1 MFYKLIYSADTKF
14 LRAAIH
20 IFLIISHIATFSS
33 CMTTYNYWEFPE
45 NTGKVTTSDITKI
58 ELKNGIMINCKD
70 KIINFENGTDS
81 VKYIVVSTIVE
92 GQDFKTYPTEKRI
105 AEKGIYKIYLQ
116 NSEINGDKTA
126 LLVLGIVVITAVVA
140 FIIAFATTPWHM
152 GGFGG

>member
-20 IFLIISHIATFSS
+20 IFLIFSYMTTFSS
-33 CMTTYNYWEFPE
+33 CMTTNNYWEFPE

-58 ELKNGIMINCKD
+58 ELKNGIIINCKD
-70 KIINFENGTDS
+70 KLINFENGTDS
-81 VKYIVVSTIVE
+81 VKYIVVSTIVL
-92 GQDFKTYPTEKRI
+92 GHDFKTYPTEKRI
-105 AEKGIYKIYLQ
+105 AEKDIYKIYLQ